1 MNCYCSNFL
10 ASLLQLRVESLV
22 LKLGSVLLDSDTTR
36 KIALPEVEQVIDIHR
51 RLNKRGSDGG
61 VEPHGRSTHSG
72 CSPSH

>member
-36 KIALPEVEQVIDIHR
+36 KKALPEVEQVIDIHR

-72 CSPSH
+72 CSHSH

>member
-1 MNCYCSNFL
+1 M
-10 ASLLQLRVESLV
+10 
-22 LKLGSVLLDSDTTR
+22 LKLGSVLLYSDTTR
-36 KIALPEVEQVIDIHR
+36 KITEEIALPEVEQVIDIHR

>member
-61 VEPHGRSTHSG
+61 VEPYGRSTHSG
-72 CSPSH
+72 CSHSH

>member
-72 CSPSH
+72 CSHSH